1 MANDL
6 TTSQFQKALKADG
19 LFAGEVDGSP
29 SATLDQAIEAR
40 FDREA
45 LAGRLTG
52 DWQGWPPLRRKLA
65 VEQAIIRDAGI
76 EVGLVD
82 GLIGPQTR
90 FARDSFQVF
99 DRTGKPLVIAGRDDT
114 PAEPVP
120 ANGPATRWPRQSEV
134 PAFYGA
140 MEQHQTMLRLPYEM
154 RLSWKPETRITRFSC
169 HEKVHDAFLRV
180 FQNTL
185 SEYGEMRIQELR
197 LDLFGGCL
205 NKRLMQGGTQMSM
218 HSWGI
223 AVDLDPDRNGLHV
236 THRDAA
242 FARPEY
248 EPFWRIVEAEGLV
261 SLGRARDFDWM
272 HFQAAR
278 L

>member
-1 MANDL
+1 MANEM
-6 TTSQFQKALKADG
+6 TSLQFQKALKADG
-19 LFAGEVDGSP
+19 LFAGKVDGEP
-29 SATLDQAIEAR
+29 SAALDRAIDAR

-45 LAGRLTG
+45 LAGRLADG
-52 DWQGWPPLRRKLA
+52 WQGWPPLRRKLA

-76 EVGLVD
+76 EVGKVD

-90 FARDSFQVF
+90 FARESFQAF
-99 DRTGKPLVIAGRDDT
+99 DQTGKPLVIPGRDET
-114 PAEPVP
+114 PAQPVP
-120 ANGPATRWPRQSEV
+120 ASGPATRWPRQSEV

-140 MEQHQTMLRLPYEM
+140 MEQNQAMLRLPYEM
-154 RLSWKPETRITRFSC
+154 RLSWEPQTRITRFSC

-180 FQNTL
+180 FQKTL
-185 SEYGEMRIQELR
+185 AEYGEMRIQELR

-205 NKRLMQGGTQMSM
+205 NKRLMKGGTQMSM

-223 AVDLDPDRNGLHV
+223 AVDLDPERNALRM
-236 THRDAA
+236 THREAA

-248 EPFWRIVEAEGLV
+248 EPFWRIVEGEGLV